1 MIANHSAGFGL
12 SCLLFTSL
20 TFVSTD
26 HNLTTIADDGP
37 IKVAVKTIKEHADR
51 FDYKDLL
58 QEMEMMKEIG
68 QHPHVISLMGTCTT
82 PGPLYIVTE
91 YVSGGNLL
99 DYLRA
104 SRPDDET
111 YVNIISTLS
120 SRDLLKIALDCA
132 RGMHHIAEKK
142 FVHRDLAARN
152 ILLTEEYEAKV
163 ADFGLAR
170 DVYGDGQYVKTGGG
184 RVPIKWMAPESIQDQ
199 IYTTRSDVWSFG
211 VLLWEII
218 TIGGSPYPCVPVN
231 LLLTKLLCG
240 YRMSKPAH
248 CSDELYDLMKTCWK
262 LDPKERPT
270 FSEICCTLSEMLSE
284 SARSY
289 VNITLSEKRVGS
301 EEELLN
307 DAHEQTTSV

>member
-1 MIANHSAGFGL
+1 MIFGL
-12 SCLLFTSL
+12 KQQSKIFETNGRLF
-20 TFVSTD
+20 FV
-26 HNLTTIADDGP
+26 AEEGP
-37 IKVAVKTIKEHADR
+37 LKVAVKTIKENADR
-51 FDYKDLL
+51 FDIKDLL

-68 QHPHVISLMGTCTT
+68 QHPHIVSLVGTCTT
-82 PGPLYIVTE
+82 PGPLYIITE

-111 YVNIISTLS
+111 YVNVTSTLS

-132 RGMHHIAEKK
+132 RGMSHIANKK

-152 ILLTEEYEAKV
+152 ILLTEEHQAKV

-170 DVYGDGQYVKTGGG
+170 DIYGDGQYVKTGGG
-184 RVPIKWMAPESIQDQ
+184 RLPIKWMAPESIQDQ
-199 IYTTRSDVWSFG
+199 VYTTMSDVWSFG
-211 VLLWEII
+211 VLLWEIV

-248 CSDELYDLMKTCWK
+248 CSEELYNLMMSCW
-262 LDPKERPT
+262 DMNPEARPN
-270 FSEICCTLSEMLSE
+270 FSELCHILSEMLSE

-289 VNITLSEKRVGS
+289 VNITVSDERFHGHV
-301 EEELLN
+301 EESSGN
-307 DAHEQTTSV
+307 AHEQTTSV

>member
-1 MIANHSAGFGL
+1 MKQQSKIFKTNGR
-12 SCLLFTSL
+12 LF
-20 TFVSTD
+20 FV
-26 HNLTTIADDGP
+26 AEEGP
-37 IKVAVKTIKEHADR
+37 LKVAVKTIKENADR
-51 FDYKDLL
+51 FDIKDLL

-68 QHPHVISLMGTCTT
+68 QHPHIVSLVGTCTT
-82 PGPLYIVTE
+82 PGPLYIITE

-111 YVNIISTLS
+111 YVNVTSTLS

-132 RGMHHIAEKK
+132 RGMSHIANKK

-152 ILLTEEYEAKV
+152 ILLTEEHEAKV

-170 DVYGDGQYVKTGGG
+170 DIYGDGQYVKTGGG
-184 RVPIKWMAPESIQDQ
+184 RLPIKWMAPESIQDQ
-199 IYTTRSDVWSFG
+199 VYTTTSDVWSFG
-211 VLLWEII
+211 VLLWEIV

-248 CSDELYDLMKTCWK
+248 CSEELYNLMMSCW
-262 LDPKERPT
+262 DINPEARPN
-270 FSEICCTLSEMLSE
+270 FSELCHILSEMLSE

-289 VNITLSEKRVGS
+289 VNVTVNDDRFDGHVAFLSPEPVVSWSRG
-301 EEELLN
+301 
-307 DAHEQTTSV
+307 H